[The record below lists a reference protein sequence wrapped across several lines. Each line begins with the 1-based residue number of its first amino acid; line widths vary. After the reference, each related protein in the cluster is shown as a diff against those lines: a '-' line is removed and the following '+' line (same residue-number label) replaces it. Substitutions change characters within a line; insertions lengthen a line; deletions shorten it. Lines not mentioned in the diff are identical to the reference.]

1 VFEASVAEFGKYI
14 HRDDVRE
21 FVIHANDRYLY
32 WDQVIYRPK
41 PEDIS
46 YELLWGLIKTFR
58 DYDKIIIREI
68 EDFTFHYSRT
78 DYILQKLHEFDM
90 NMGGQISG
98 SIIPED
104 DKEKYLISSLMEE
117 AIASSQLEGAATTR
131 EVAKEMLRKGLKPKD
146 HSQKMIVNNY
156 RTIKRIV
163 ELKDEPLSVDMI
175 LDIHASMTKDTLEDS
190 DDEGRFRKSN
200 DIIVIDESSGKT
212 LHTPPDYNLIP
223 KLIDNLCDFANSNS
237 KARFMHPI
245 IKASFLHFLIGY
257 IHPFIDGN
265 GRTARAIFYWYLVHH
280 NYWLIEFM
288 TISRVIKKV
297 PSQYKRA
304 YLYTE
309 MDDNDVTYF
318 LYYQI
323 KMMEQSLKDLRKY
336 INRQIK
342 KQRTGIFDKL
352 LRMSEINLRQAHLL
366 MKFIEKP
373 YYKMTIHEVENRFN
387 VVYQTARTDL
397 IGLVEKGFLVSST
410 GPHKKL
416 TYTRSEGFND
426 VLDQRTN

>member
-1 VFEASVAEFGKYI
+1 
-14 HRDDVRE
+14 
-21 FVIHANDRYLY
+21 
-32 WDQVIYRPK
+32 
-41 PEDIS
+41 
-46 YELLWGLIKTFR
+46 
-58 DYDKIIIREI
+58 
-68 EDFTFHYSRT
+68 
-78 DYILQKLHEFDM
+78 
-90 NMGGQISG
+90 
-98 SIIPED
+98 
-104 DKEKYLISSLMEE
+104 
-117 AIASSQLEGAATTR
+117 
-131 EVAKEMLRKGLKPKD
+131 
-146 HSQKMIVNNY
+146 
-156 RTIKRIV
+156 
-163 ELKDEPLSVDMI
+163 
-175 LDIHASMTKDTLEDS
+175 
-190 DDEGRFRKSN
+190 
-200 DIIVIDESSGKT
+200 
-212 LHTPPDYNLIP
+212 
-223 KLIDNLCDFANSNS
+223 
-237 KARFMHPI
+237 
-245 IKASFLHFLIGY
+245 
-257 IHPFIDGN
+257 
-265 GRTARAIFYWYLVHH
+265 
-280 NYWLIEFM
+280 
-288 TISRVIKKV
+288 
-297 PSQYKRA
+297 
-304 YLYTE
+304 